1 MLEYPDIADVIGSNL
16 AIWGNDNVELVLEIT
31 ELALVADSKSNFER
45 LNRLRSL
52 GIGISIDDFGTGY
65 SSLSYFKDMP
75 ADELKVDRSFISDIQ
90 NCDRN
95 RNLVATIISL
105 AHRCGLTVVAEG
117 VESAE
122 ELQVLEEMKCDAM
135 QGFHYSEPLPHDQ
148 LCQWL
153 EQFPRATRQR
163 DREDAQ

>member
-1 MLEYPDIADVIGSNL
+1 MGFARIKAYR
-16 AIWGNDNVELVLEIT
+16 
-31 ELALVADSKSNFER
+31 NFFKPEKIIIMTSAQ
-45 LNRLRSL
+45 LRSL

-65 SSLSYFKDMP
+65 SSLSYFKDLP

-105 AHRCGLTVVAEG
+105 AHRFGLTVVAEG

-122 ELQVLEEMKCDAM
+122 ELEVLKELKCDAM
-135 QGFHYSEPLPHDQ
+135 QGFHYSKPLPHDQ
-148 LCQWL
+148 FCQWL
-153 EQFPRATRQR
+153 EQFSSETRQNVL
-163 DREDAQ
+163 